1 MREDRKIKIVELYA
15 LVWQKPMSR
24 LGPEFGLTGRGLAK
38 ICEKHGIPTPPR
50 GHWVKKEAGV
60 HTVRP
65 KLPHSSEQLNEFIH
79 VAHGYEQSTK
89 AVGYRR
95 DRRLEEKVL
104 AEPVIP
110 KGIGNLHPTIS
121 SWLDVDEH
129 APSTDANGGKTARCS
144 VALNNLTDIDEY
156 RLSVSSAFLN
166 TIEQQGAV
174 LTASES
180 WGRFEIS
187 VGPAKLVARILQK
200 MSPLRRAGIDI
211 ENWTA
216 WPEHHVNGHFP
227 TNDLKFS
234 LDGKCISKVEY
245 VFSKK
250 EIESGGLRKFIACVL
265 AAKRSAERLQTEATA
280 EEVRARA
287 EFERTRVEVA
297 QQKAEEERWRKF
309 TVLAEEWDRLE
320 RMRKFLE
327 RLRLNVTTGSPRIV
341 DGIELSKW
349 LDWADRRIEEKDPAN
364 YPHEVFEITTNE
376 PVR

>member
-1 MREDRKIKIVELYA
+1 MKEDRKIKIGELYA

-50 GHWVKKEAGV
+50 GHWVKEEAGV
-60 HTVRP
+60 HTDRP
-65 KLPHSSEQLNEFIH
+65 ELPHSSERLNEIIH
-79 VAHGYEQSTK
+79 VPHGYVQSTK

-110 KGIGNLHPTIS
+110 KGIVNLHPTIS
-121 SWLDVDEH
+121 SWFDVDEH
-129 APSTDANGGKTARCS
+129 ALSTDANGGTAARCS
-144 VALNNLTDIDEY
+144 VTLDNLTEIDEY
-156 RLSVSSAFLN
+156 RLRVSSAFLN

-187 VGPAKLVARILQK
+187 VGSAKLVARILQK
-200 MSPLRRAGIDI
+200 MSPRRRTGIDT

-227 TNDLKFS
+227 TNELKFS

-250 EIESGGLRKFIACVL
+250 EIEAGGLRKFVACVL
-265 AAKRSAERLQTEATA
+265 AAKRSAERQQAEATA
-280 EEVRARA
+280 EETRTRA
-287 EFERTRVEVA
+287 ELERTSLEVA
-297 QQKAEEERWRKF
+297 QQKAEEERWQKF
-309 TVLAEEWDRLE
+309 TALAEEWDRLE
-320 RMRKFLE
+320 RMRSFLE
-327 RLRLNVTTGSPRIV
+327 RLRLNASTGPQSLV
-341 DGIELSKW
+341 DGIELSRW
-349 LDWADRRIEEKDPAN
+349 LDWADRRIEDSDSSN
-364 YPHEVFEITTNE
+364 YPHQVFELSANK